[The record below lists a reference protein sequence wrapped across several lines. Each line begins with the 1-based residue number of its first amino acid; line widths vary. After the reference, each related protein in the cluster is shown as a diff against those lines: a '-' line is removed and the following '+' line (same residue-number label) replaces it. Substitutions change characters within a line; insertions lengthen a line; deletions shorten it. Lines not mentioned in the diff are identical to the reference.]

1 MSLEGR
7 LVVLVE
13 DDPIMGESLC
23 DRLALEG
30 ARVEWWQDCRTAARS
45 LRAVSPDLVV
55 CDMRLPD
62 GTGEDLF
69 RAASASPDTPPFL
82 FVTGFGDID
91 QAVRL
96 MRNGAGDYLTK
107 PFEMAGFL
115 RRAEQLLRPA
125 GEPGSSVLGASAE
138 MMAVEKLLRRIGGLA
153 APVLLLGETGVGK
166 EVCARYLHG
175 LKAPSPFVAVNCAAI
190 PKELMESELFGHER
204 GAFTGASARH
214 LGYAERARGG
224 TLFLDEIGE
233 LDLKLQ
239 AKLLR
244 LLEDRSFQRVGGEA
258 PIAFKARLVCATN
271 ADLQQRVAD
280 GRFREDLFYRVNVL
294 AVHVPPLRS
303 RPDDIELLAR
313 RFVDA
318 LAAEMGIDPP
328 GLSGHA
334 VEELVAHAWPGNVRE
349 LRNRIERAVALAPG
363 PRLLPGDLFPE
374 RHAGII
380 GAGEEAKAAPL
391 EVARTSAE
399 KREIVRA
406 LRESGG
412 AVMTAAQRLGI
423 SRTTMWEKMRRHGIE
438 AREN

>member
-30 ARVEWWQDCRTAARS
+30 ARVEWWHDCRTAARS
-45 LRAVSPDLVV
+45 LRATSPDLVV

-62 GTGEDLF
+62 GSGEDVF
-69 RAASASPDTPPFL
+69 RAASSGPDAPPFL
-82 FVTGFGDID
+82 FVTGYGDID

-125 GEPGSSVLGASAE
+125 GEPGSTVFGSSAE
-138 MMAVEKLLRRIGGLA
+138 MVAVEKLLRRIGGLS

-175 LKAPSPFVAVNCAAI
+175 LKGPSPFVAVNCAAI
-190 PKELMESELFGHER
+190 PKDLMESELFGHER

-244 LLEDRSFQRVGGEA
+244 LLEDRSFQRLGGES
-258 PIAFKARLVCATN
+258 PVAFKARLVCATN

-294 AVHVPPLRS
+294 TVHVPALRS
-303 RPDDIELLAR
+303 RPDDIEVLAR
-313 RFVDA
+313 RFIEA
-318 LAAEMGIDPP
+318 FAAEMGVDPP
-328 GLSGHA
+328 GLSGLA
-334 VEELVAHAWPGNVRE
+334 VEDLLAHDWPGNVRE
-349 LRNRIERAVALAPG
+349 LRNRIERGVALAPG
-363 PRLLPGDLFPE
+363 PWLLPGDLFPD
-374 RHAGII
+374 RDDGGGDAS
-380 GAGEEAKAAPL
+380 EAKVPSL
-391 EVARTSAE
+391 EAARTGAE
-399 KREIVRA
+399 KREILRA
-406 LRESGG
+406 LKESGG
-412 AVMTAAQRLGI
+412 VGAAAQRLGI

-438 AREN
+438 PGVR